1 MRSLINLGDTIGFY
15 NINEIFIIKTEN
27 KPIYTTPAPSN
38 TNDDH
43 YVNAPKIQ
51 TQLTK

>member
-1 MRSLINLGDTIGFY
+1 MRNLINIRDTIGFCST
-15 NINEIFIIKTEN
+15 NEIFIIKTEN

-38 TNDDH
+38 PNDDH

-51 TQLTK
+51 IQP